1 MGSALIIWVS
11 SSSPDPVSA
20 AAFHYSLANINQG
33 PIVYKSEK
41 GSRDVSRNTIQTV
54 SDKRIH
60 PL

>member
-1 MGSALIIWVS
+1 MGSALIIWVP

-33 PIVYKSEK
+33 PTVYKSEK